1 MLDENHLM
9 ITIADVSDK
18 GVPAALF
25 MATSKVI
32 LKNFAMT
39 MKNPDELGAV
49 MTLAN
54 RQICEGNDE
63 MMFVTVFMGML
74 DLRTGRFIYINGGHN
89 YKEIFTAC
97 KIFLW

>member
-1 MLDENHLM
+1 M
-9 ITIADVSDK
+9 
-18 GVPAALF
+18 F